1 MNIILFS
8 DSLQDEHILDLSKR
22 IPDRNGLLEF
32 GIKVLSFPKYTINQ
46 ALRDYQ
52 NSIQAA
58 SHELLSEWLDRHSSR
73 QEAYMSLLEG
83 LKRAQMEQL
92 AAELQSLVKG
102 VSPEP
107 YHVTLP
113 VSQNYEESEFI

>member
-1 MNIILFS
+1 MLFVS
-8 DSLQDEHILDLSKR
+8 EPLQDEQVLELSKR
-22 IPDRNGLLEF
+22 IPDGNGLMEI

-46 ALRDYQ
+46 ALHDHH

-58 SHELLSEWLDRHSSR
+58 SHELLSQWLGRHCSI
-73 QEAYMSLLEG
+73 QEAYVNLLEG

-92 AAELQSLVKG
+92 ATELKSLVKG
-102 VSPEP
+102 VSPKP

-113 VSQNYEESEFI
+113 ESQNYEDSEFI

>member
-1 MNIILFS
+1 MLFIS
-8 DSLQDEHILDLSKR
+8 ESLQDENVLELSKR
-22 IPDRNGLLEF
+22 IPDRNGLMDF

-46 ALRDYQ
+46 ALHDHH

-58 SHELLSEWLDRHSSR
+58 SHELLSEWLARHSSR
-73 QEAYMSLLEG
+73 QEAYVNLLEG

-92 AAELQSLVKG
+92 ATELQSLVQG

-107 YHVTLP
+107 YHVTLHE
-113 VSQNYEESEFI
+113 SQNYEDSEFI